1 MRGVYRIDVAGFVA
15 TTGAVAVLVDRVGQA
30 MQAARRHADALDA
43 AVSGE
48 RDLASALSRVTS
60 PGITAARGAVTRASD
75 VLTAAGQVLV
85 AYVSA
90 DDEMAASTAFAAGR
104 AW

>member
-30 MQAARRHADALDA
+30 MQAARRHVDALDA
-43 AVSGE
+43 TVSGE

-60 PGITAARGAVTRASD
+60 SRITAARGGVARASD
-75 VLTAAGQVLV
+75 VLAAAGRVLV

-90 DDEMAASTAFAAGR
+90 DDEMAGSTAAAAGR

>member
-1 MRGVYRIDVAGFVA
+1 MRGVYRVDVAGFIT

-30 MQAARRHADALDA
+30 VQAALRNVDALDA
-43 AVSGE
+43 AVSRE
-48 RDLASALSRVTS
+48 RDLSSALSRVTS
-60 PGITAARGAVTRASD
+60 SRITAAQGAVTRASD
-75 VLTAAGQVLV
+75 VLAAAGRILV

-90 DDEMAASTAFAAGR
+90 DDEMAGSTAVAAGR